1 MSPVPM
7 HNDEVQYYASP
18 ILVKGQQYF
27 ATLTNERL
35 IIEGPASREFKTSTI
50 ISAHPTPLD
59 DREPAVK
66 LTFSTP
72 AGQKEM
78 IWTFPCAPSFRE
90 GERDAWVDNITQI
103 IGENPLAESAGI
115 NAADEPKQEITK
127 DIRIETEEEPEKPSA
142 EITFIETTIAEK
154 PAETL
159 PDLIPGEKITLSTAG
174 VRIKHT
180 FFTIYLT
187 NLRFILQNNLGKIG
201 REFAISDL
209 KDAAEMESDSGEP
222 EIALSVGMQSGL
234 RQMILS
240 FPTKPARDAWMSE
253 LQAKLPAHRPVPKQ
267 EEPAPVERVGT
278 FVPATNEKTLVTTPN
293 VRIKNR
299 LSVIHLTNTRF
310 VVDSPAGLVG
320 EFALNTLNRA
330 VRMASEIGEP
340 GISLKI
346 GSSMG
351 EKEMHIIFSSVND
364 REAWI
369 DALIEV
375 IPDRTITV
383 PETRDYAVTTVT
395 PQKPVHTQQISCPS
409 CRAMN
414 HAADEYCSFC
424 GAELHPAPVEEQPQR
439 TKRAQKTQK
448 AQKCSKPE
456 KVRRERPARQ
466 PKPRAPYN
474 GGIFGFITRPTDAF
488 SYYCRDGI
496 KQALPVFLISGVIW
510 SVITVLFLAFIIP
523 LIMNLDRATFPII
536 TSLAGNPLLLVIVIL
551 MLFALWAVGI
561 LLHAVISGG
570 LAALFEPGVSFSEC
584 MGVVLRSSMTFAIA
598 GWIPIF
604 GMFAASIW
612 AAVCAWKGFAASQD
626 MSTGGAA
633 AASFA
638 GLVIIYAVLVCIG
651 VI

>member
-1 MSPVPM
+1 MIQMSPVSM
-7 HNDEVQYYASP
+7 HDGEVQHYASS

-35 IIEGPASREFKTSTI
+35 IIEGPTSREFKTTSI
-50 ISAHPTPLD
+50 IAAYPIPLQ

-66 LTFSTP
+66 IIFATP

-78 IWTFPCAPSFRE
+78 IWTFPCSEQFRE
-90 GERDAWVDNITQI
+90 GERDAWVDNITNI
-103 IGENPLAESAGI
+103 VGENPLAVPAETT
-115 NAADEPKQEITK
+115 DEQTRTDISK
-127 DIRIETEEEPEKPSA
+127 DIVIETE
-142 EITFIETTIAEK
+142 AEK
-154 PAETL
+154 PKPSEIITIIESKPEEKPAGE
-159 PDLIPGEKITLSTAG
+159 PDLIPGETITISTAG
-174 VRIKHT
+174 VRVKHT

-187 NLRFILQNNLGKIG
+187 NLRLILQNNAGKIG

-209 KDAAEMESDSGEP
+209 KDAAELESESGEP

-253 LQAKLPAHRPVPKQ
+253 LQAKLPAHRPAPKQ
-267 EEPAPVERVGT
+267 EEPAAPERVGT

-310 VVDSPAGLVG
+310 VVDSASGLVG

-340 GISLKI
+340 GIALKI

-364 REAWI
+364 RESWI
-369 DALIEV
+369 DALTEV
-375 IPDRTITV
+375 IPDRAITT
-383 PETRDYAVTTVT
+383 PETREYSVTTVT

-409 CRAMN
+409 CHAMN

-424 GAELHPAPVEEQPQR
+424 GAELHPMPVEERPQR
-439 TKRAQKTQK
+439 QQKRA
-448 AQKCSKPE
+448 KPE
-456 KVRRERPARQ
+456 KVRAERPPRM
-466 PKPRAPYN
+466 PKPKAPYN
-474 GGIFGFITRPTDAF
+474 GSIMGFITRPTDAF
-488 SYYCRDGI
+488 SYYCRDGV
-496 KQALPVFLISGVIW
+496 KQALPFFLISGAVW

-523 LIMNLDRATFPII
+523 LLLKLDKATFPII
-536 TSLAGNPLLLVIVIL
+536 TSLSGNPLLLIILIL
-551 MLFALWAVGI
+551 MLFVLWAVGV

-570 LAALFEPGVSFSEC
+570 LAALIEPGASFSEC
-584 MGVVLRSSMTFAIA
+584 MGVVMRSSMTFAVC
-598 GWIPIF
+598 GWIPIL

-612 AAVCAWKGFAASQD
+612 AAVCAWKGIASSQD
-626 MSTGGAA
+626 MGQGAAA
-633 AASFA
+633 AASFV
-638 GLVIIYAVLVCIG
+638 GLAIVYAVLVCIG

>member
-1 MSPVPM
+1 M
-7 HNDEVQYYASP
+7 HDGEVQHYASS

-35 IIEGPASREFKTSTI
+35 IIEGPTSREFKTTSI
-50 ISAHPTPLD
+50 IAAYPIPLQ

-66 LTFSTP
+66 IIFATP

-78 IWTFPCAPSFRE
+78 IWTFPCSEQFRE
-90 GERDAWVDNITQI
+90 GERDAWVDNITNI
-103 IGENPLAESAGI
+103 VGENPLAVPAETT
-115 NAADEPKQEITK
+115 DEQTRTDISK
-127 DIRIETEEEPEKPSA
+127 DIVIETE
-142 EITFIETTIAEK
+142 AEK
-154 PAETL
+154 PKPSEIITIIESKPEEKPAGE
-159 PDLIPGEKITLSTAG
+159 PDLIPGETITISTAG
-174 VRIKHT
+174 VRVKHT

-187 NLRFILQNNLGKIG
+187 NLRLILQNNSGKIG

-209 KDAAEMESDSGEP
+209 KDAAELESESGEP

-253 LQAKLPAHRPVPKQ
+253 LQAKLPAHRPAPKQ
-267 EEPAPVERVGT
+267 EEPAAPERVGT

-310 VVDSPAGLVG
+310 VVDSASGLVG

-340 GISLKI
+340 GIALKI

-364 REAWI
+364 RESWI
-369 DALIEV
+369 DALTEV
-375 IPDRTITV
+375 IPDRAITT
-383 PETRDYAVTTVT
+383 PETREYSVTTVT

-409 CRAMN
+409 CHAVN

-424 GAELHPAPVEEQPQR
+424 GAELHPMPAEERPQR
-439 TKRAQKTQK
+439 QQKRA
-448 AQKCSKPE
+448 KPE
-456 KVRRERPARQ
+456 KVRAERPPRM
-466 PKPRAPYN
+466 PKPKAPYN
-474 GGIFGFITRPTDAF
+474 GSIVGFITRPTDAF
-488 SYYCRDGI
+488 SYYCRDGV
-496 KQALPVFLISGVIW
+496 KQALPFFLISGAIW

-523 LIMNLDRATFPII
+523 LLLKLDKATFPII
-536 TSLAGNPLLLVIVIL
+536 TSLSGNPLLLIILIL
-551 MLFALWAVGI
+551 MLFILWAVGV

-570 LAALFEPGVSFSEC
+570 LAALIEPGASFSEC
-584 MGVVLRSSMTFAIA
+584 MGVVMRSSMTFAVC
-598 GWIPIF
+598 GWIPIL

-612 AAVCAWKGFAASQD
+612 AAVCAWKGIASSQD
-626 MSTGGAA
+626 MGQGAAA
-633 AASFA
+633 AASFV
-638 GLVIIYAVLVCIG
+638 GLAIVYAVLVCIG

>member
-1 MSPVPM
+1 M
-7 HNDEVQYYASP
+7 HDGEVQHYASS

-35 IIEGPASREFKTSTI
+35 IIEGPTSREFKTTSI
-50 ISAHPTPLD
+50 IAAYPIPLQ

-66 LTFSTP
+66 IIFATP

-78 IWTFPCAPSFRE
+78 IWTFPCSEQFRE
-90 GERDAWVDNITQI
+90 GERDAWVDNITNI
-103 IGENPLAESAGI
+103 VGENPLAVPAETT
-115 NAADEPKQEITK
+115 DEQTRTDISK
-127 DIRIETEEEPEKPSA
+127 DIVIETE
-142 EITFIETTIAEK
+142 AEK
-154 PAETL
+154 PKPSEIITIIESKPEEKPAGE
-159 PDLIPGEKITLSTAG
+159 PDLIPGETITISTAG
-174 VRIKHT
+174 VRVKHT

-187 NLRFILQNNLGKIG
+187 NLRLILQNNAGKIG

-209 KDAAEMESDSGEP
+209 KDAAELESESGEP

-253 LQAKLPAHRPVPKQ
+253 LQAKLPAHRPAPKQ
-267 EEPAPVERVGT
+267 EEPAAPERVGT

-310 VVDSPAGLVG
+310 VVDSASGLVG

-340 GISLKI
+340 GIALKI

-364 REAWI
+364 RESWI
-369 DALIEV
+369 DALTEV
-375 IPDRTITV
+375 IPDRAITT
-383 PETRDYAVTTVT
+383 PETREYSVTTVT

-409 CRAMN
+409 CHAMN

-424 GAELHPAPVEEQPQR
+424 GAELHPMPAEERPQR
-439 TKRAQKTQK
+439 QQKRA
-448 AQKCSKPE
+448 KPE
-456 KVRRERPARQ
+456 KVRAERPPRM
-466 PKPRAPYN
+466 PKPKAPYN
-474 GGIFGFITRPTDAF
+474 GSIMGFITRPTDAF
-488 SYYCRDGI
+488 SYYCRDGV
-496 KQALPVFLISGVIW
+496 KQALPFFLISGAVW

-523 LIMNLDRATFPII
+523 LLLKLDKATFPII
-536 TSLAGNPLLLVIVIL
+536 TSMSSNPLLLIILIL
-551 MLFALWAVGI
+551 MLFVLWAVGV

-570 LAALFEPGVSFSEC
+570 LAALIEPGASFSEC
-584 MGVVLRSSMTFAIA
+584 MGVVMRSSMTFAVC
-598 GWIPIF
+598 GWIPIL

-612 AAVCAWKGFAASQD
+612 AAVCAWKGIASSQD
-626 MSTGGAA
+626 MGQGVAA
-633 AASFA
+633 AASFV
-638 GLVIIYAVLVCIG
+638 GLAIVYAVLVCIG

>member
-1 MSPVPM
+1 M
-7 HNDEVQYYASP
+7 HDGEVQHYASS

-35 IIEGPASREFKTSTI
+35 IIEGPTSREFKTTSI
-50 ISAHPTPLD
+50 IAAYPIPLQ

-66 LTFSTP
+66 IIFATP

-78 IWTFPCAPSFRE
+78 IWTFPCSEQFRE
-90 GERDAWVDNITQI
+90 GERDAWVDNITNI
-103 IGENPLAESAGI
+103 VGENPLAVPAETT
-115 NAADEPKQEITK
+115 DEQTRTDISK
-127 DIRIETEEEPEKPSA
+127 DIVIETE
-142 EITFIETTIAEK
+142 AEK
-154 PAETL
+154 PKPSEIITIIESKPDEKPAGE
-159 PDLIPGEKITLSTAG
+159 PDLIPGETITISTAG
-174 VRIKHT
+174 VRVKHT

-187 NLRFILQNNLGKIG
+187 NLRLILQNNAGKIG

-209 KDAAEMESDSGEP
+209 KDAAELESESGEP

-253 LQAKLPAHRPVPKQ
+253 LQAKLPAHRPAPKQ
-267 EEPAPVERVGT
+267 EEPAAPERVGT

-310 VVDSPAGLVG
+310 VVDSASGLVG

-340 GISLKI
+340 GIALKI

-364 REAWI
+364 RESWI
-369 DALIEV
+369 DALTEV
-375 IPDRTITV
+375 IPDRAITT
-383 PETRDYAVTTVT
+383 PETREYSVTTVT

-409 CRAMN
+409 CHAVN

-424 GAELHPAPVEEQPQR
+424 GAELHPMPAEERPQR
-439 TKRAQKTQK
+439 QQKRA
-448 AQKCSKPE
+448 KPE
-456 KVRRERPARQ
+456 KVRAERPPRM
-466 PKPRAPYN
+466 PKPKAPYN
-474 GGIFGFITRPTDAF
+474 GSIMGFITRPTDAF
-488 SYYCRDGI
+488 SYYCRDGV
-496 KQALPVFLISGVIW
+496 KQALPFFLISGAIW

-523 LIMNLDRATFPII
+523 LLLKLDKATFPII
-536 TSLAGNPLLLVIVIL
+536 TSLSGNPLLLIILIL
-551 MLFALWAVGI
+551 MLFVLWAVGV

-570 LAALFEPGVSFSEC
+570 LAALIEPGASFSEC
-584 MGVVLRSSMTFAIA
+584 MGVVMRSSMTFAVC
-598 GWIPIF
+598 GWIPIL

-612 AAVCAWKGFAASQD
+612 AAVCAWKGIASSQD
-626 MSTGGAA
+626 MGQGAAA
-633 AASFA
+633 AASFV
-638 GLVIIYAVLVCIG
+638 GLAIVYAVLVCIG

>member
-1 MSPVPM
+1 M
-7 HNDEVQYYASP
+7 HDGEVQHYASS

-35 IIEGPASREFKTSTI
+35 IIEGPTSREFKTTSI
-50 ISAHPTPLD
+50 IAAYPIPLQ

-66 LTFSTP
+66 IIFATP

-78 IWTFPCAPSFRE
+78 IWTFPCSEQFRE
-90 GERDAWVDNITQI
+90 GERDAWVDNITNI
-103 IGENPLAESAGI
+103 VGENPLAVPAETT
-115 NAADEPKQEITK
+115 DEQTRTDISK
-127 DIRIETEEEPEKPSA
+127 DIVIETE
-142 EITFIETTIAEK
+142 AEK
-154 PAETL
+154 PKPSEIITIIESKPDEKPAGE
-159 PDLIPGEKITLSTAG
+159 PDLIPGETITISTAG
-174 VRIKHT
+174 VRVKHT

-187 NLRFILQNNLGKIG
+187 NLRLILQNNAGKIG

-209 KDAAEMESDSGEP
+209 KDAAELESESGEP

-253 LQAKLPAHRPVPKQ
+253 LQAKLPAHRPAPKQ
-267 EEPAPVERVGT
+267 EEPAAPERVGT

-310 VVDSPAGLVG
+310 VVDSASGLVG

-340 GISLKI
+340 GIALKI

-364 REAWI
+364 RESWI
-369 DALIEV
+369 DALTEV
-375 IPDRTITV
+375 IPDRAITT
-383 PETRDYAVTTVT
+383 PETREYSVTTVT

-409 CRAMN
+409 CHAVN

-424 GAELHPAPVEEQPQR
+424 GAELHPMPAEERPQR
-439 TKRAQKTQK
+439 QQKRA
-448 AQKCSKPE
+448 KPE
-456 KVRRERPARQ
+456 KVRAERPPRM
-466 PKPRAPYN
+466 PKPKAPYN
-474 GGIFGFITRPTDAF
+474 GSIMGFITRPTDAF
-488 SYYCRDGI
+488 SYYCRDGV
-496 KQALPVFLISGVIW
+496 KQALPFFLISGAVW

-523 LIMNLDRATFPII
+523 LLLKLDKATFPII
-536 TSLAGNPLLLVIVIL
+536 TSLSGNPLLLIILIL
-551 MLFALWAVGI
+551 MLFVLWAVGV

-570 LAALFEPGVSFSEC
+570 LAALIEPGASFSEC
-584 MGVVLRSSMTFAIA
+584 MGVVMRSSMTFAVC
-598 GWIPIF
+598 GWIPIL

-612 AAVCAWKGFAASQD
+612 AAVCAWKGIASSQD
-626 MSTGGAA
+626 MGQGAAA
-633 AASFA
+633 AASFV
-638 GLVIIYAVLVCIG
+638 GLAIVYAVLVCIG

>member
-1 MSPVPM
+1 M
-7 HNDEVQYYASP
+7 HDGEVQHYASS

-35 IIEGPASREFKTSTI
+35 IIEGPTSREFKTTSI
-50 ISAHPTPLD
+50 IAAYPIPLQ

-66 LTFSTP
+66 IIFATP

-78 IWTFPCAPSFRE
+78 IWTFPCSEQFRE
-90 GERDAWVDNITQI
+90 GERDAWVDNITNI
-103 IGENPLAESAGI
+103 VGENPLAVPAETT
-115 NAADEPKQEITK
+115 DEQTRTDISK
-127 DIRIETEEEPEKPSA
+127 DIVIETE
-142 EITFIETTIAEK
+142 AEK
-154 PAETL
+154 PKPSEIITIIESKPEEKPAGE
-159 PDLIPGEKITLSTAG
+159 PDLIPGETITISTAG
-174 VRIKHT
+174 VRVKHT

-187 NLRFILQNNLGKIG
+187 NLRLILQNNAGKIG

-209 KDAAEMESDSGEP
+209 KDAAELESESGEP

-253 LQAKLPAHRPVPKQ
+253 LQAKLPAHRPAPKQ
-267 EEPAPVERVGT
+267 EEPAAPERVGT

-310 VVDSPAGLVG
+310 VVDSASGLVG

-340 GISLKI
+340 GIALKI

-364 REAWI
+364 RESWI
-369 DALIEV
+369 DALTEV
-375 IPDRTITV
+375 IPDRAITT
-383 PETRDYAVTTVT
+383 PETREYSVTTVT

-409 CRAMN
+409 CHAMN

-424 GAELHPAPVEEQPQR
+424 GAELHPMPAEERPQR
-439 TKRAQKTQK
+439 TQK
-448 AQKCSKPE
+448 AQKRAKPE
-456 KVRRERPARQ
+456 KVRAERPPRM
-466 PKPRAPYN
+466 PKPKAPYN
-474 GGIFGFITRPTDAF
+474 GSIMGFITRPTDAF
-488 SYYCRDGI
+488 SYYCRDGV
-496 KQALPVFLISGVIW
+496 KQALPFFLISGAIW

-523 LIMNLDRATFPII
+523 LLLKLDKATFPII
-536 TSLAGNPLLLVIVIL
+536 TSLSGNPLLLIILIL
-551 MLFALWAVGI
+551 MLFVLWAVGV

-570 LAALFEPGVSFSEC
+570 LAALIEPGASFSEC
-584 MGVVLRSSMTFAIA
+584 MGVVMRSSMTFAVC
-598 GWIPIF
+598 GWIPIL

-612 AAVCAWKGFAASQD
+612 AAVCAWKGIASSQD
-626 MSTGGAA
+626 MGQGAAA
-633 AASFA
+633 AASFV
-638 GLVIIYAVLVCIG
+638 GLAIVYAVLVCIG

>member
-1 MSPVPM
+1 M
-7 HNDEVQYYASP
+7 HDGEVQHYASS

-35 IIEGPASREFKTSTI
+35 IIDGPTSREFKTTSI
-50 ISAHPTPLD
+50 IAAYPIPLQ

-66 LTFSTP
+66 IVFQTP

-78 IWTFPCAPSFRE
+78 IWTFPCSEQFRE
-90 GERDAWVDNITQI
+90 GERDAWVDNITNI
-103 IGENPLAESAGI
+103 VGENPLAVPAENEQTRTDI
-115 NAADEPKQEITK
+115 NK
-127 DIRIETEEEPEKPSA
+127 DIVIETE
-142 EITFIETTIAEK
+142 AEK
-154 PAETL
+154 PKPSETITIIESKPEEKPAGE
-159 PDLIPGEKITLSTAG
+159 PDLIPGETITISTAG
-174 VRIKHT
+174 VRVKHT

-187 NLRFILQNNLGKIG
+187 NLRLILQNNAGKIG

-209 KDAAEMESDSGEP
+209 KDAAELESDAGEP

-253 LQAKLPAHRPVPKQ
+253 LQAKLPAHRPEPKH
-267 EEPAPVERVGT
+267 EEPAAPERVGT

-310 VVDSPAGLVG
+310 VVDSPSGLVG

-340 GISLKI
+340 GIALKI

-369 DALIEV
+369 DALTEV
-375 IPDRTITV
+375 IPDRAITT
-383 PETRDYAVTTVT
+383 PETRDYTVTTVT

-409 CRAMN
+409 CHAMN

-424 GAELHPAPVEEQPQR
+424 GAELHPATVEERPQR
-439 TKRAQKTQK
+439 SQKTQK
-448 AQKCSKPE
+448 RAKPE
-456 KVRRERPARQ
+456 KVRAERPPRM
-466 PKPRAPYN
+466 PKPKAPYN
-474 GGIFGFITRPTDAF
+474 GSIMGFITRPTDAF
-488 SYYCRDGI
+488 SYYCRDGV
-496 KQALPVFLISGVIW
+496 KQALPLFLLSGAIW

-523 LIMNLDRATFPII
+523 LILKLDKATFPIF
-536 TSLAGNPLLLVIVIL
+536 TSLSSNPLLIVIMIL
-551 MLFALWAVGI
+551 MLFVLWAVAV

-570 LAALFEPGVSFSEC
+570 LAALIEPGASFSEC
-584 MGVVLRSSMTFAIA
+584 MGVVMRSSMTFAVC

-612 AAVCAWKGFAASQD
+612 ASICAWKGIASSQD
-626 MSTGGAA
+626 MGQGVAA
-633 AASFA
+633 TASFV

>member
-1 MSPVPM
+1 M
-7 HNDEVQYYASP
+7 HDGEVQHYASS

-35 IIEGPASREFKTSTI
+35 IIEGPTSREFKTTSI
-50 ISAHPTPLD
+50 IAAYPIPLQ

-66 LTFSTP
+66 IIFATP

-78 IWTFPCAPSFRE
+78 IWTFPCSEQFRE
-90 GERDAWVDNITQI
+90 GERDAWVDNITNI
-103 IGENPLAESAGI
+103 VGENPLAVPAETT
-115 NAADEPKQEITK
+115 DEQTRTDISK
-127 DIRIETEEEPEKPSA
+127 DIVIETE
-142 EITFIETTIAEK
+142 AEK
-154 PAETL
+154 PKPSEIITIIESKPEEKPAGE
-159 PDLIPGEKITLSTAG
+159 PDLIPGETITISTAG
-174 VRIKHT
+174 VRVKHT

-187 NLRFILQNNLGKIG
+187 NLRLILQNNAGKIG

-209 KDAAEMESDSGEP
+209 KDAAELESESGEP

-253 LQAKLPAHRPVPKQ
+253 LQAKLPAHRPEPKH
-267 EEPAPVERVGT
+267 EEPAAPERVGT

-310 VVDSPAGLVG
+310 VVDSPSGLVG

-340 GISLKI
+340 GIALKI

-369 DALIEV
+369 DALTEV
-375 IPDRTITV
+375 IPDRAITT
-383 PETRDYAVTTVT
+383 PETRDYTVTTVT
-395 PQKPVHTQQISCPS
+395 PQKPVHTQQIPCPS
-409 CRAMN
+409 CHAMN

-424 GAELHPAPVEEQPQR
+424 GAELHPATIEERPQR
-439 TKRAQKTQK
+439 VQKTQK
-448 AQKCSKPE
+448 RAKPE
-456 KVRRERPARQ
+456 TVRAERPPRM
-466 PKPRAPYN
+466 PKPKAPYN
-474 GGIFGFITRPTDAF
+474 GSIMGFITRPTDAF
-488 SYYCRDGI
+488 SYYCRDGV
-496 KQALPVFLISGVIW
+496 KQALPFFLVSGVIW

-523 LIMNLDRATFPII
+523 LILKLDKATFPII
-536 TSLAGNPLLLVIVIL
+536 TSLQSIPLLLVIL
-551 MLFALWAVGI
+551 MLILFVMWAVCV
-561 LLHAVISGG
+561 LLHGVISGG
-570 LAALFEPGVSFSEC
+570 LSALLEPGASFGEC
-584 MGVVLRSSMTFAIA
+584 MGVVMRSSMTYAVC
-598 GWIPIF
+598 GWIPIL

-612 AAVCAWKGFAASQD
+612 AAVCAWKGLAASQD
-626 MSTGGAA
+626 MGQGAAA
-633 AASFA
+633 AASFV
-638 GLVIIYAVLVCIG
+638 GLIVVYAVLVCIG

>member
-1 MSPVPM
+1 M
-7 HNDEVQYYASP
+7 HDGEVQHYASS

-35 IIEGPASREFKTSTI
+35 IIEGPTSREFKTTSI
-50 ISAHPTPLD
+50 IAAYPIPLQ

-66 LTFSTP
+66 IIFATP

-78 IWTFPCAPSFRE
+78 IWTFPCSEQFRE
-90 GERDAWVDNITQI
+90 GERDAWVDNITNI
-103 IGENPLAESAGI
+103 VGENPLAVPAETT
-115 NAADEPKQEITK
+115 DEQTRTDISK
-127 DIRIETEEEPEKPSA
+127 DIVIETE
-142 EITFIETTIAEK
+142 AEK
-154 PAETL
+154 PKPSEIITIIESKPEEKPAGE
-159 PDLIPGEKITLSTAG
+159 PDLIPGETITISTAG
-174 VRIKHT
+174 VRVKHT

-187 NLRFILQNNLGKIG
+187 NLRLILQNNAGKIG

-209 KDAAEMESDSGEP
+209 KDAAELESESGEP

-253 LQAKLPAHRPVPKQ
+253 LQAKLPAHRPEPKH
-267 EEPAPVERVGT
+267 EEPAAPERVGT

-310 VVDSPAGLVG
+310 VVDSASGLVG

-340 GISLKI
+340 GIALKI

-364 REAWI
+364 RESWI
-369 DALIEV
+369 DALTEV
-375 IPDRTITV
+375 IPDRAITT
-383 PETRDYAVTTVT
+383 PETREYSVTTVT

-409 CRAMN
+409 CHAMN

-424 GAELHPAPVEEQPQR
+424 GAELHPMPAEERPQR
-439 TKRAQKTQK
+439 QQKRA
-448 AQKCSKPE
+448 KPE
-456 KVRRERPARQ
+456 KVRAERPPRM
-466 PKPRAPYN
+466 PKPKAPYN
-474 GGIFGFITRPTDAF
+474 GSIMGFITRPTDAF
-488 SYYCRDGI
+488 SYYCRDGV
-496 KQALPVFLISGVIW
+496 KQALPFFLISGAIW

-523 LIMNLDRATFPII
+523 LLLKLDKATFPII
-536 TSLAGNPLLLVIVIL
+536 TSLSGNPLLLIILIL
-551 MLFALWAVGI
+551 MLFVLWAVGV

-570 LAALFEPGVSFSEC
+570 LAALIEPGASFSEC
-584 MGVVLRSSMTFAIA
+584 MGVVMRSSMTFAVC
-598 GWIPIF
+598 GWIPIL

-612 AAVCAWKGFAASQD
+612 AAVCAWKGIASSQD
-626 MSTGGAA
+626 MGQGAAA
-633 AASFA
+633 AASFV
-638 GLVIIYAVLVCIG
+638 GLAIVYAVLVCIG

>member
-1 MSPVPM
+1 M
-7 HNDEVQYYASP
+7 HDGEVQHYASS

-35 IIEGPASREFKTSTI
+35 IIEGPTSREFKTTSI
-50 ISAHPTPLD
+50 IAAYPIPLQ

-66 LTFSTP
+66 IIFATP

-78 IWTFPCAPSFRE
+78 IWTFPCSEQFRE
-90 GERDAWVDNITQI
+90 GERDAWVDNITNI
-103 IGENPLAESAGI
+103 VGENPLAVPAETT
-115 NAADEPKQEITK
+115 DEQTRTDISK
-127 DIRIETEEEPEKPSA
+127 DIVIETE
-142 EITFIETTIAEK
+142 AEK
-154 PAETL
+154 PKPSEIITIIESKPEEKPAGE
-159 PDLIPGEKITLSTAG
+159 PDLIPGETITISTAG
-174 VRIKHT
+174 VRVKHT

-187 NLRFILQNNLGKIG
+187 NLRLILQNHAGKIG

-209 KDAAEMESDSGEP
+209 KDAAELESESGEP

-253 LQAKLPAHRPVPKQ
+253 LQAKLPAHRPAPKQ
-267 EEPAPVERVGT
+267 EEPAAPERVGT

-310 VVDSPAGLVG
+310 VVDSASGLVG

-340 GISLKI
+340 GIALKI

-364 REAWI
+364 RESWI
-369 DALIEV
+369 DALTEV
-375 IPDRTITV
+375 IPDRAITT
-383 PETRDYAVTTVT
+383 PETREYSVTTVT

-409 CRAMN
+409 CHAVN

-424 GAELHPAPVEEQPQR
+424 GAELHPMPAEERPQR
-439 TKRAQKTQK
+439 QQKRA
-448 AQKCSKPE
+448 KPE
-456 KVRRERPARQ
+456 KVRAERPPRM
-466 PKPRAPYN
+466 PKPKAPYN
-474 GGIFGFITRPTDAF
+474 GSIMGFITRPTDAF
-488 SYYCRDGI
+488 SYYCRDGV
-496 KQALPVFLISGVIW
+496 KQALPFFLISGAVW

-523 LIMNLDRATFPII
+523 LLLKLDKATFPII
-536 TSLAGNPLLLVIVIL
+536 TSLSGNPLLLIILIL
-551 MLFALWAVGI
+551 MLFVLWAVGV

-570 LAALFEPGVSFSEC
+570 LAALIEPGASFSEC
-584 MGVVLRSSMTFAIA
+584 MGVVMRSSMTFAVC
-598 GWIPIF
+598 GWIPIL

-612 AAVCAWKGFAASQD
+612 AAVCAWKGIASSQD
-626 MSTGGAA
+626 MGQGAAA
-633 AASFA
+633 AASFV
-638 GLVIIYAVLVCIG
+638 GLAIVYAVLVCIG

>member
-1 MSPVPM
+1 M
-7 HNDEVQYYASP
+7 HDDEVQHYASS

-35 IIEGPASREFKTSTI
+35 VIDGPTSREFKTTAI
-50 ISAHPTPLD
+50 LAAYPIPLQE
-59 DREPAVK
+59 REPAVK
-66 LTFSTP
+66 IVFATP

-78 IWTFPCAPSFRE
+78 IWTFPCSEQFRE
-90 GERDAWVDNITQI
+90 GERDAWVDSITNI
-103 IGENPLAESAGI
+103 IGENPLAVPAESANELTRTDI
-115 NAADEPKQEITK
+115 SK
-127 DIRIETEEEPEKPSA
+127 DIVIETE
-142 EITFIETTIAEK
+142 AEK
-154 PAETL
+154 PKPSETITIIENKPEEKPAGE
-159 PDLIPGEKITLSTAG
+159 PDLIPGETITISTAG
-174 VRIKHT
+174 VRVKHT

-187 NLRFILQNNLGKIG
+187 NLRLILQNNAGKIG

-209 KDAAEMESDSGEP
+209 KDAAELESDAGEP

-253 LQAKLPAHRPVPKQ
+253 LQAKLPAHRPAPKQ
-267 EEPAPVERVGT
+267 EVPAAPERVGT
-278 FVPATNEKTLVTTPN
+278 FVPATNEKTLITTPD

-310 VVDSPAGLVG
+310 VVDSPSGLVG

-369 DALIEV
+369 DALTEV
-375 IPDRTITV
+375 IPDRAITA
-383 PETRDYAVTTVT
+383 PETRDYTVTTVT

-409 CRAMN
+409 CYAMN

-424 GAELHPAPVEEQPQR
+424 GAELHPAPAEERQQR
-439 TKRAQKTQK
+439 QQKRA
-448 AQKCSKPE
+448 KPE
-456 KVRRERPARQ
+456 KVRAERPPRM
-466 PKPRAPYN
+466 PKPKAPYN
-474 GGIFGFITRPTDAF
+474 GSIMGFITRPTDAF
-488 SYYCRDGI
+488 SYYCRDGV
-496 KQALPVFLISGVIW
+496 KQALPFFLVSGVIW

-523 LIMNLDRATFPII
+523 LILKLDKATFPII
-536 TSLAGNPLLLVIVIL
+536 TSLQSIPLLLVIL
-551 MLFALWAVGI
+551 MLILFVMWAVCV
-561 LLHAVISGG
+561 LLHGVISGG
-570 LAALFEPGVSFSEC
+570 LSALLEPGASFGEC
-584 MGVVLRSSMTFAIA
+584 MGVVMRSSMTYAVC
-598 GWIPIF
+598 GWIPIL

-612 AAVCAWKGFAASQD
+612 AAVCAWKGLAASQD
-626 MSTGGAA
+626 MGQGAAA
-633 AASFA
+633 AASFV
-638 GLVIIYAVLVCIG
+638 GLIVVYAVLVCIG

>member
-1 MSPVPM
+1 M
-7 HNDEVQYYASP
+7 HDGEVQHYASS

-35 IIEGPASREFKTSTI
+35 IIEGPTSREFKTTSI
-50 ISAHPTPLD
+50 IAAYPIPLQ

-66 LTFSTP
+66 IIFATP

-78 IWTFPCAPSFRE
+78 IWTFPCSEQFRE
-90 GERDAWVDNITQI
+90 GERDAWVDNITNI
-103 IGENPLAESAGI
+103 VGENPLAVPAETT
-115 NAADEPKQEITK
+115 DEQTRTDISK
-127 DIRIETEEEPEKPSA
+127 DIVIETE
-142 EITFIETTIAEK
+142 AEK
-154 PAETL
+154 PKPSEIITIIESKPEEKPAGE
-159 PDLIPGEKITLSTAG
+159 PDLIPGETITISTAG
-174 VRIKHT
+174 VRVKHT

-187 NLRFILQNNLGKIG
+187 NLRLILQNNAGKIG

-209 KDAAEMESDSGEP
+209 KDAAELESESGEP

-253 LQAKLPAHRPVPKQ
+253 LQAKLPAHRPAPKQ
-267 EEPAPVERVGT
+267 EEPAAPERVGT

-310 VVDSPAGLVG
+310 VVDSASGLVG

-340 GISLKI
+340 GIALKI

-364 REAWI
+364 RESWI
-369 DALIEV
+369 DALTEV
-375 IPDRTITV
+375 IPDRAITT
-383 PETRDYAVTTVT
+383 PETREYSVTTVT

-409 CRAMN
+409 CHAMN

-424 GAELHPAPVEEQPQR
+424 GAELHPAPAEERPQR
-439 TKRAQKTQK
+439 QQKRA
-448 AQKCSKPE
+448 KPE
-456 KVRRERPARQ
+456 KVRAERPPRM
-466 PKPRAPYN
+466 PKPKAPYN
-474 GGIFGFITRPTDAF
+474 GSIMGFITRPTDAF
-488 SYYCRDGI
+488 SYYCRDGV
-496 KQALPVFLISGVIW
+496 KQALPFFLISGAVW

-523 LIMNLDRATFPII
+523 LLLKLDKATFPII
-536 TSLAGNPLLLVIVIL
+536 TSLSGNPLLLIILIL
-551 MLFALWAVGI
+551 MLFVLWAVGV

-570 LAALFEPGVSFSEC
+570 LAALIEPGASFSEC
-584 MGVVLRSSMTFAIA
+584 MGVVMRSSMTFAVC
-598 GWIPIF
+598 GWIPIL

-612 AAVCAWKGFAASQD
+612 AAVCAWKGIASSQD
-626 MSTGGAA
+626 MGQGAAA
-633 AASFA
+633 AASFV
-638 GLVIIYAVLVCIG
+638 GLAIVYAVLVCIG

>member
-1 MSPVPM
+1 M
-7 HNDEVQYYASP
+7 HDGEVQHYASS

-35 IIEGPASREFKTSTI
+35 IIEGPTSREFKTTSI
-50 ISAHPTPLD
+50 IAAYPILLQ

-66 LTFSTP
+66 IIFATP

-78 IWTFPCAPSFRE
+78 IWTFPCSEQFRE
-90 GERDAWVDNITQI
+90 GERDAWVDNITNI
-103 IGENPLAESAGI
+103 VGENPLAVPAETT
-115 NAADEPKQEITK
+115 DEQTRTDISK
-127 DIRIETEEEPEKPSA
+127 DIVIETE
-142 EITFIETTIAEK
+142 AEK
-154 PAETL
+154 PKPSEIITIIDSKPEEKPAGE
-159 PDLIPGEKITLSTAG
+159 PDLIPGETITISTAG
-174 VRIKHT
+174 VRVKHT

-187 NLRFILQNNLGKIG
+187 NLRLILQNNAGKIG

-209 KDAAEMESDSGEP
+209 KDAAELESESGEP

-253 LQAKLPAHRPVPKQ
+253 LQAKLPAHRPAPKQ
-267 EEPAPVERVGT
+267 EEPAAPERVGT

-310 VVDSPAGLVG
+310 VVDSASGLVG

-340 GISLKI
+340 GIALKI

-364 REAWI
+364 RESWI
-369 DALIEV
+369 DALTEV
-375 IPDRTITV
+375 IPDRAITT
-383 PETRDYAVTTVT
+383 PETREYSVTTVT

-409 CRAMN
+409 CHAVN

-424 GAELHPAPVEEQPQR
+424 GAELHPMPAEERPQR
-439 TKRAQKTQK
+439 QQKRA
-448 AQKCSKPE
+448 KPE
-456 KVRRERPARQ
+456 KVRAERPPRM
-466 PKPRAPYN
+466 PKPKAPYN
-474 GGIFGFITRPTDAF
+474 GSIMGFITRPTDAF
-488 SYYCRDGI
+488 SYYCRDGV
-496 KQALPVFLISGVIW
+496 KQALPFFLISGAVW

-523 LIMNLDRATFPII
+523 LLLKLDKATFPII
-536 TSLAGNPLLLVIVIL
+536 TSLSGNPLLLIILIL
-551 MLFALWAVGI
+551 MLFVLWAVGV

-570 LAALFEPGVSFSEC
+570 LAALIEPGASFSEC
-584 MGVVLRSSMTFAIA
+584 MGVVMRSSMTFAVC
-598 GWIPIF
+598 GWIPIL

-612 AAVCAWKGFAASQD
+612 AAVCAWKGIASSQD
-626 MSTGGAA
+626 MGQGAAA
-633 AASFA
+633 AASFV
-638 GLVIIYAVLVCIG
+638 GLAIVYAVLVCIG

>member
-1 MSPVPM
+1 M
-7 HNDEVQYYASP
+7 HDGEVQHYASS

-35 IIEGPASREFKTSTI
+35 IIEGPTSREFKTTSI
-50 ISAHPTPLD
+50 IAAYPIPLQ

-66 LTFSTP
+66 IIFATP

-78 IWTFPCAPSFRE
+78 IWTFPCSEQFRE
-90 GERDAWVDNITQI
+90 GERDAWVDNITNI
-103 IGENPLAESAGI
+103 VGENPLAVPAETT
-115 NAADEPKQEITK
+115 DEQTRTDISK
-127 DIRIETEEEPEKPSA
+127 DIVIETE
-142 EITFIETTIAEK
+142 AEK
-154 PAETL
+154 PKPSEIITIIESKPEEKPAGE
-159 PDLIPGEKITLSTAG
+159 PDLIPGETITISTAG
-174 VRIKHT
+174 VRVKHT

-187 NLRFILQNNLGKIG
+187 NLRLILQNNAGKIG

-209 KDAAEMESDSGEP
+209 KDAAELESESGEP

-253 LQAKLPAHRPVPKQ
+253 LQAKLPAHRPAPKQ
-267 EEPAPVERVGT
+267 EEPAVPERVGT

-310 VVDSPAGLVG
+310 VVDSASGLVG

-340 GISLKI
+340 GIALKI

-364 REAWI
+364 RESWI
-369 DALIEV
+369 DALTEV
-375 IPDRTITV
+375 IPDRAITT
-383 PETRDYAVTTVT
+383 PETREYSVTTVT

-409 CRAMN
+409 CHAMN

-424 GAELHPAPVEEQPQR
+424 GAELHPMPAEERPQR
-439 TKRAQKTQK
+439 QQKRA
-448 AQKCSKPE
+448 KPE
-456 KVRRERPARQ
+456 KVRAERPPRM
-466 PKPRAPYN
+466 PKPKAPYN
-474 GGIFGFITRPTDAF
+474 GSIMGFITRPTDAF
-488 SYYCRDGI
+488 SYYCRDGV
-496 KQALPVFLISGVIW
+496 KQALPFFLISGAVW

-523 LIMNLDRATFPII
+523 LLLKLDKATFPII
-536 TSLAGNPLLLVIVIL
+536 TSLSGNPLLLIILIL
-551 MLFALWAVGI
+551 MLFVLWAVGV

-570 LAALFEPGVSFSEC
+570 LAALIEPGASFSEC
-584 MGVVLRSSMTFAIA
+584 MGVVMRSSMTFAVC
-598 GWIPIF
+598 GWIPIL

-612 AAVCAWKGFAASQD
+612 AAVCAWKGIASSQD
-626 MSTGGAA
+626 MGQGAAA
-633 AASFA
+633 AASFV
-638 GLVIIYAVLVCIG
+638 GLAIVYAVLVCIG

>member
-1 MSPVPM
+1 MIQMSPVSM
-7 HNDEVQYYASP
+7 HDGEVQHYASS

-35 IIEGPASREFKTSTI
+35 IIEGPTSREFKTTSI
-50 ISAHPTPLD
+50 IAAYPIPLQ

-66 LTFSTP
+66 IIFATP

-78 IWTFPCAPSFRE
+78 IWTFPCSEQFRE
-90 GERDAWVDNITQI
+90 GERDAWVDNITNI
-103 IGENPLAESAGI
+103 VGENPLAVPAETT
-115 NAADEPKQEITK
+115 DEQTRTDISK
-127 DIRIETEEEPEKPSA
+127 DIVIETE
-142 EITFIETTIAEK
+142 AEK
-154 PAETL
+154 PKPSEIITIIESKPEEKPAGE
-159 PDLIPGEKITLSTAG
+159 PDLIPGETITISTAG
-174 VRIKHT
+174 VRVKHT

-187 NLRFILQNNLGKIG
+187 NLRLILQNNAGKIG

-209 KDAAEMESDSGEP
+209 KDAAELESESGEP

-253 LQAKLPAHRPVPKQ
+253 LQAKLPAHRPAPKQ
-267 EEPAPVERVGT
+267 EEPAAPERVGT

-310 VVDSPAGLVG
+310 VVDSASGLVG

-340 GISLKI
+340 GIALKI

-364 REAWI
+364 RESWI
-369 DALIEV
+369 DALTEV
-375 IPDRTITV
+375 IPDRAITT
-383 PETRDYAVTTVT
+383 PETREYSVTTVT

-409 CRAMN
+409 CHAMN

-424 GAELHPAPVEEQPQR
+424 GAELHPAPAEERPQR
-439 TKRAQKTQK
+439 QQKRA
-448 AQKCSKPE
+448 KPE
-456 KVRRERPARQ
+456 KVRAERPPRM
-466 PKPRAPYN
+466 PKPKAPYN
-474 GGIFGFITRPTDAF
+474 GSIMGFITRPTDAF
-488 SYYCRDGI
+488 SYYCRDGV
-496 KQALPVFLISGVIW
+496 KQALPFFLISGAIW

-523 LIMNLDRATFPII
+523 LLLKLNKATFPII
-536 TSLAGNPLLLVIVIL
+536 TSLSGNPLLLIILIL
-551 MLFALWAVGI
+551 MLFVLWAVGV

-570 LAALFEPGVSFSEC
+570 LAALIEPGASFSEC
-584 MGVVLRSSMTFAIA
+584 MGVVMRSSMTFAVC
-598 GWIPIF
+598 GWIPIL

-612 AAVCAWKGFAASQD
+612 AAVCAWKGIASSQD
-626 MSTGGAA
+626 MGQGAAA
-633 AASFA
+633 AASFV
-638 GLVIIYAVLVCIG
+638 GLAIVYAVLVCIG

>member
-1 MSPVPM
+1 M
-7 HNDEVQYYASP
+7 HDGEVQHYASS

-35 IIEGPASREFKTSTI
+35 IIEGPTSREFKTTSI
-50 ISAHPTPLD
+50 IAAYPIPLQ

-66 LTFSTP
+66 IIFATP

-78 IWTFPCAPSFRE
+78 IWTFPCSEQFRE
-90 GERDAWVDNITQI
+90 GERDAWVDNITNI
-103 IGENPLAESAGI
+103 VGENPLAVPAETT
-115 NAADEPKQEITK
+115 DEQTRTDISK
-127 DIRIETEEEPEKPSA
+127 DIVIETE
-142 EITFIETTIAEK
+142 AEK
-154 PAETL
+154 PKPSEIITIIESKPEEKPAGE
-159 PDLIPGEKITLSTAG
+159 PDLIPGETITISTAG
-174 VRIKHT
+174 VRVKHT

-187 NLRFILQNNLGKIG
+187 NLRLILQNNAGKIG

-209 KDAAEMESDSGEP
+209 KDAAELESESGEP

-253 LQAKLPAHRPVPKQ
+253 LQAKLPAHRPAPKQ
-267 EEPAPVERVGT
+267 EEPAAPERVGT

-310 VVDSPAGLVG
+310 VVDSASGLVG

-340 GISLKI
+340 GIALKI

-364 REAWI
+364 RESWI
-369 DALIEV
+369 DALTEV
-375 IPDRTITV
+375 IPDRAITT
-383 PETRDYAVTTVT
+383 PETREYSVTTVT

-409 CRAMN
+409 CHAVN

-424 GAELHPAPVEEQPQR
+424 GAELHPMPAEERPQR
-439 TKRAQKTQK
+439 QQKRA
-448 AQKCSKPE
+448 KPE
-456 KVRRERPARQ
+456 KVRAERPPRM
-466 PKPRAPYN
+466 PKPKAPYN
-474 GGIFGFITRPTDAF
+474 GSIMGFITRPTDAF
-488 SYYCRDGI
+488 SYYCRDGV
-496 KQALPVFLISGVIW
+496 KQALPFFLISGAVW

-523 LIMNLDRATFPII
+523 LLLKLDKATFPII
-536 TSLAGNPLLLVIVIL
+536 TSLSGNPLLLIILIL
-551 MLFALWAVGI
+551 MLFVLWAVGV

-570 LAALFEPGVSFSEC
+570 LAALIEPGASFSEC
-584 MGVVLRSSMTFAIA
+584 MGVVMRSSMTFAVC
-598 GWIPIF
+598 GWIPIL

-612 AAVCAWKGFAASQD
+612 AAVCAWKGIASSQD
-626 MSTGGAA
+626 MGQGAAA
-633 AASFA
+633 AASFV
-638 GLVIIYAVLVCIG
+638 GLAIVYAVLVCIG

>member
-1 MSPVPM
+1 M
-7 HNDEVQYYASP
+7 HDGEVQHYASS

-35 IIEGPASREFKTSTI
+35 IIEGPTSREFKTTSI
-50 ISAHPTPLD
+50 IAAYPIPLQ

-66 LTFSTP
+66 IIFATP

-78 IWTFPCAPSFRE
+78 IWTFPCSEQFRE
-90 GERDAWVDNITQI
+90 GERDAWVDNITNI
-103 IGENPLAESAGI
+103 VGENPLAVPAETT
-115 NAADEPKQEITK
+115 DEQTRTDISK
-127 DIRIETEEEPEKPSA
+127 DIVIETE
-142 EITFIETTIAEK
+142 AEK
-154 PAETL
+154 PKPSEIITIIESKPEEKPAGE
-159 PDLIPGEKITLSTAG
+159 PDLIPGETITISTAG
-174 VRIKHT
+174 VRVKHT

-187 NLRFILQNNLGKIG
+187 NLRLILQNNAGKIG

-209 KDAAEMESDSGEP
+209 KDAAELESESGEP

-253 LQAKLPAHRPVPKQ
+253 LQAKLPAHRPAPKQ
-267 EEPAPVERVGT
+267 EEPAAPERVGT

-310 VVDSPAGLVG
+310 VVDSASGLVG

-340 GISLKI
+340 GIALKI

-364 REAWI
+364 RESWI
-369 DALIEV
+369 DALTEV
-375 IPDRTITV
+375 IPDRAITT
-383 PETRDYAVTTVT
+383 PETREYSVTTVT

-409 CRAMN
+409 CHAMN

-424 GAELHPAPVEEQPQR
+424 GAELHPMPAEERPQR
-439 TKRAQKTQK
+439 QQKRA
-448 AQKCSKPE
+448 KPE
-456 KVRRERPARQ
+456 IVRAERPPRM
-466 PKPRAPYN
+466 PKPKAPYN
-474 GGIFGFITRPTDAF
+474 GSIMGFITRPTDAF
-488 SYYCRDGI
+488 SYYCRDGV
-496 KQALPVFLISGVIW
+496 KQALPFFLISGAIW

-523 LIMNLDRATFPII
+523 LLLKLDKATFPII
-536 TSLAGNPLLLVIVIL
+536 TSLSGNPLLLIILIL
-551 MLFALWAVGI
+551 MLFVLWAVGV

-570 LAALFEPGVSFSEC
+570 LAALIEPGASFSEC
-584 MGVVLRSSMTFAIA
+584 MGVVMRSSMTFAVC
-598 GWIPIF
+598 GWIPIL

-612 AAVCAWKGFAASQD
+612 AAVCAWKGIASSQD
-626 MSTGGAA
+626 MGQGAAA
-633 AASFA
+633 AASFV
-638 GLVIIYAVLVCIG
+638 GLAIVYAVLVCIG

>member
-1 MSPVPM
+1 M
-7 HNDEVQYYASP
+7 HDGEVQHYASS

-35 IIEGPASREFKTSTI
+35 IIEGPTSREFKTTSI
-50 ISAHPTPLD
+50 IAAYPIPLQ
-59 DREPAVK
+59 DREPTVK
-66 LTFSTP
+66 IIFATP

-78 IWTFPCAPSFRE
+78 IWTFPCSEQFRE
-90 GERDAWVDNITQI
+90 GERDAWVDNITNI
-103 IGENPLAESAGI
+103 VGENPLAVPAETT
-115 NAADEPKQEITK
+115 DEQTRTDISK
-127 DIRIETEEEPEKPSA
+127 DIVIETE
-142 EITFIETTIAEK
+142 AEK
-154 PAETL
+154 PKPSEIITIIESKPEEKPAGE
-159 PDLIPGEKITLSTAG
+159 PDLIPGETITISTAG
-174 VRIKHT
+174 VRVKHT

-187 NLRFILQNNLGKIG
+187 NLRLILQNNAGKIG

-209 KDAAEMESDSGEP
+209 KDAAELESESGEP

-253 LQAKLPAHRPVPKQ
+253 LQAKLPAHRPAPKQ
-267 EEPAPVERVGT
+267 EEPAAPERVGT

-310 VVDSPAGLVG
+310 VVDSASGLVG

-340 GISLKI
+340 GIALKI

-364 REAWI
+364 RESWI
-369 DALIEV
+369 DALTEV
-375 IPDRTITV
+375 IPDRAITT
-383 PETRDYAVTTVT
+383 PETREYSVTTVT

-409 CRAMN
+409 CHAMN

-424 GAELHPAPVEEQPQR
+424 GAELHPMPAEERPQR
-439 TKRAQKTQK
+439 QQKRA
-448 AQKCSKPE
+448 KPE
-456 KVRRERPARQ
+456 KVRAERPPRM
-466 PKPRAPYN
+466 PKPKAPYN
-474 GGIFGFITRPTDAF
+474 GSIMGFITRPTDAF
-488 SYYCRDGI
+488 SYYCRDGV
-496 KQALPVFLISGVIW
+496 KQALPFFLISGAIW

-523 LIMNLDRATFPII
+523 LLLKLDKATFPII
-536 TSLAGNPLLLVIVIL
+536 TSLSGNPLLLIILIL
-551 MLFALWAVGI
+551 MLFVLWAVGV

-570 LAALFEPGVSFSEC
+570 LAALIEPGASFSEC
-584 MGVVLRSSMTFAIA
+584 MGVVMRSSMTFAVC
-598 GWIPIF
+598 GWIPIL

-612 AAVCAWKGFAASQD
+612 AAVCAWKGIASSQD
-626 MSTGGAA
+626 MGQGAAA
-633 AASFA
+633 AASFV
-638 GLVIIYAVLVCIG
+638 GLAIVYAVLVCIG

>member
-1 MSPVPM
+1 M
-7 HNDEVQYYASP
+7 HDGEVQHYASS

-35 IIEGPASREFKTSTI
+35 IIEGPTSREFKTTSI
-50 ISAHPTPLD
+50 IAAYPIPLQ

-66 LTFSTP
+66 IIFATP

-78 IWTFPCAPSFRE
+78 IWTFPCSEQFRE
-90 GERDAWVDNITQI
+90 GERDAWVDNITNI
-103 IGENPLAESAGI
+103 VGENPLAVPAETT
-115 NAADEPKQEITK
+115 DEQTRTDISK
-127 DIRIETEEEPEKPSA
+127 DIVIETE
-142 EITFIETTIAEK
+142 AEK
-154 PAETL
+154 PKPSEIITIIESKPEEKPAGE
-159 PDLIPGEKITLSTAG
+159 PDLIPGETITISTAG
-174 VRIKHT
+174 VRVKHT

-187 NLRFILQNNLGKIG
+187 NLRLILQNNAGKIG

-209 KDAAEMESDSGEP
+209 KDAAELESESGEP

-253 LQAKLPAHRPVPKQ
+253 LQAKLPAHRPAPKQ
-267 EEPAPVERVGT
+267 EEPAAPERVGT

-310 VVDSPAGLVG
+310 VVDSASGLVG

-340 GISLKI
+340 GIALKI

-364 REAWI
+364 RESWI
-369 DALIEV
+369 DALTEV
-375 IPDRTITV
+375 IPDRAITT
-383 PETRDYAVTTVT
+383 PETREYSVTTVT

-409 CRAMN
+409 CHAMN

-424 GAELHPAPVEEQPQR
+424 GAELHPAPAEERQQR
-439 TKRAQKTQK
+439 QQKRA
-448 AQKCSKPE
+448 KPE
-456 KVRRERPARQ
+456 KVRAERPPRM
-466 PKPRAPYN
+466 PKPKAPYN
-474 GGIFGFITRPTDAF
+474 GSIMGFITRPTDAF
-488 SYYCRDGI
+488 SYYCRDGV
-496 KQALPVFLISGVIW
+496 KQALPFFLISGAVW

-523 LIMNLDRATFPII
+523 LLLKLDKATFPII
-536 TSLAGNPLLLVIVIL
+536 TSLSGNPLLLIILIL
-551 MLFALWAVGI
+551 MLFVLWAVGV

-570 LAALFEPGVSFSEC
+570 LAALIEPGASFSEC
-584 MGVVLRSSMTFAIA
+584 MGVVMRSSMTFAVC
-598 GWIPIF
+598 GWIPIL

-612 AAVCAWKGFAASQD
+612 AAVCSWKGIASSQD
-626 MSTGGAA
+626 MGQGAAA
-633 AASFA
+633 AASFV
-638 GLVIIYAVLVCIG
+638 GLAIVYAVLVCIG

>member
-1 MSPVPM
+1 M
-7 HNDEVQYYASP
+7 HDGEVQHYASS

-35 IIEGPASREFKTSTI
+35 IIEGPTSREFKTTSI
-50 ISAHPTPLD
+50 IAAYPIPLQ

-66 LTFSTP
+66 IIFATP

-78 IWTFPCAPSFRE
+78 IWTFPCSEQFRE
-90 GERDAWVDNITQI
+90 GERDAWVDNITNI
-103 IGENPLAESAGI
+103 VGENPLAVPAETT
-115 NAADEPKQEITK
+115 DEQTRTDISK
-127 DIRIETEEEPEKPSA
+127 DIVIETE
-142 EITFIETTIAEK
+142 AEK
-154 PAETL
+154 PKPSEIITIIESKPEEKPAGE
-159 PDLIPGEKITLSTAG
+159 PDLIPGETITISTAG
-174 VRIKHT
+174 VRVKHT

-187 NLRFILQNNLGKIG
+187 NLRLILQNNAGKIG

-209 KDAAEMESDSGEP
+209 KDAAELESESGEP

-253 LQAKLPAHRPVPKQ
+253 LQAKLPAHRPAPKQ
-267 EEPAPVERVGT
+267 EEPAAPERVGT

-310 VVDSPAGLVG
+310 VVDSASGLVG

-340 GISLKI
+340 GIALKI

-369 DALIEV
+369 DALTEV
-375 IPDRTITV
+375 IPDRAITT
-383 PETRDYAVTTVT
+383 PETRDYTVTTVT

-409 CRAMN
+409 CHAMN

-424 GAELHPAPVEEQPQR
+424 GAELHPMPAEERPQR
-439 TKRAQKTQK
+439 QQKRA
-448 AQKCSKPE
+448 KPE
-456 KVRRERPARQ
+456 KVRAERPPRM
-466 PKPRAPYN
+466 PKPKAPYN
-474 GGIFGFITRPTDAF
+474 GSIMGFITRPTDAF
-488 SYYCRDGI
+488 SYYCRDGV
-496 KQALPVFLISGVIW
+496 KQALPFFLISGAVW

-523 LIMNLDRATFPII
+523 LLLKLDKATFPII
-536 TSLAGNPLLLVIVIL
+536 TSLSGNPLLLIILIL
-551 MLFALWAVGI
+551 MLFVLWAVGV

-570 LAALFEPGVSFSEC
+570 LAALIEPGASFSEC
-584 MGVVLRSSMTFAIA
+584 MGVVMRSSMTFAVC
-598 GWIPIF
+598 GWIPIL

-612 AAVCAWKGFAASQD
+612 AAVCAWTGIASSPD
-626 MSTGGAA
+626 MGQGAAA
-633 AASFA
+633 AASFV
-638 GLVIIYAVLVCIG
+638 GLAIVYAVLVCIG

>member
-1 MSPVPM
+1 M
-7 HNDEVQYYASP
+7 HDGEVQHYASS

-35 IIEGPASREFKTSTI
+35 IIEGPTSREFKTTSI
-50 ISAHPTPLD
+50 IAAYPIPLQ

-66 LTFSTP
+66 IIFATP

-78 IWTFPCAPSFRE
+78 IWTFPCSEQFRE
-90 GERDAWVDNITQI
+90 GERDAWVDNITNI
-103 IGENPLAESAGI
+103 VGENPLAVPAETT
-115 NAADEPKQEITK
+115 DEQTRTDISK
-127 DIRIETEEEPEKPSA
+127 DIVIETE
-142 EITFIETTIAEK
+142 AEK
-154 PAETL
+154 PKPSEIITIIESKPEEKPAGE
-159 PDLIPGEKITLSTAG
+159 PDLIPGETITISTAG
-174 VRIKHT
+174 VRVKHT

-187 NLRFILQNNLGKIG
+187 NLRLILQNNAGKIG

-209 KDAAEMESDSGEP
+209 KDAAELESESGEP

-253 LQAKLPAHRPVPKQ
+253 LQAKLPAHRPEPKH
-267 EEPAPVERVGT
+267 EEPAAPERVGT

-310 VVDSPAGLVG
+310 VVDSPSGLVG

-340 GISLKI
+340 GIALKI

-369 DALIEV
+369 DALTEV
-375 IPDRTITV
+375 IPDRAITT
-383 PETRDYAVTTVT
+383 PETRDYTVTTVT
-395 PQKPVHTQQISCPS
+395 PQKPVHTQQIPCPS
-409 CRAMN
+409 CHAMN

-424 GAELHPAPVEEQPQR
+424 GAELHPATIEERPQR
-439 TKRAQKTQK
+439 VQKTQK
-448 AQKCSKPE
+448 RAKPE
-456 KVRRERPARQ
+456 TVRAERPPRM
-466 PKPRAPYN
+466 PKPKAPYN
-474 GGIFGFITRPTDAF
+474 GSIMGFITRPTDAF
-488 SYYCRDGI
+488 SYYCRDGV
-496 KQALPVFLISGVIW
+496 KQALPFFLISGAVW

-523 LIMNLDRATFPII
+523 LLLKLDKATFPII
-536 TSLAGNPLLLVIVIL
+536 TSLSGNPLLLIILIL
-551 MLFALWAVGI
+551 MLFVLWAVGV

-570 LAALFEPGVSFSEC
+570 LAALIEPGASFSEC
-584 MGVVLRSSMTFAIA
+584 MGVVMRSSMTFAVC
-598 GWIPIF
+598 GWIPIL

-612 AAVCAWKGFAASQD
+612 AAVCAWKGIASSQD
-626 MSTGGAA
+626 MGQGAAA
-633 AASFA
+633 AASFV
-638 GLVIIYAVLVCIG
+638 GLAIVYAVLVCIG

>member
-1 MSPVPM
+1 M
-7 HNDEVQYYASP
+7 HDGEVQHYASS

-35 IIEGPASREFKTSTI
+35 IIEGPTSREFKTTSI
-50 ISAHPTPLD
+50 IAAYPIPLQ

-66 LTFSTP
+66 IIFATP

-78 IWTFPCAPSFRE
+78 IWTFPCSEQFRE
-90 GERDAWVDNITQI
+90 GERDAWVDNITNI
-103 IGENPLAESAGI
+103 VGENPLAVPAETT
-115 NAADEPKQEITK
+115 DEQTRTDISK
-127 DIRIETEEEPEKPSA
+127 DIVIETE
-142 EITFIETTIAEK
+142 AEK
-154 PAETL
+154 PKPSEIITIIESKPEEKPDGE
-159 PDLIPGEKITLSTAG
+159 PDLIPGETITISTAG
-174 VRIKHT
+174 VRVKHT

-187 NLRFILQNNLGKIG
+187 NLRLILQNNAGKIG

-209 KDAAEMESDSGEP
+209 KDAAELESESGEP

-253 LQAKLPAHRPVPKQ
+253 LQAKLPAHRPAPKQ
-267 EEPAPVERVGT
+267 EEPAAPERVGT

-310 VVDSPAGLVG
+310 VVDSASGLVG

-340 GISLKI
+340 GIALKI

-364 REAWI
+364 RESWI
-369 DALIEV
+369 DALTEV
-375 IPDRTITV
+375 IPDRAITT
-383 PETRDYAVTTVT
+383 PETRDYTVTTVT

-409 CRAMN
+409 CHAMN

-424 GAELHPAPVEEQPQR
+424 GAELHPMPAEERPQR
-439 TKRAQKTQK
+439 QQKRA
-448 AQKCSKPE
+448 KPE
-456 KVRRERPARQ
+456 RVRAERPPRM
-466 PKPRAPYN
+466 PKPKAPYN
-474 GGIFGFITRPTDAF
+474 GSIMGFITRPTDAF
-488 SYYCRDGI
+488 SYYCRDGV
-496 KQALPVFLISGVIW
+496 KQALPLFLLSGAIW

-523 LIMNLDRATFPII
+523 LILKLDKATFPII
-536 TSLAGNPLLLVIVIL
+536 TSMSDNPLLLVIMIL
-551 MLFALWAVGI
+551 MLFVLWAVGL

-570 LAALFEPGVSFSEC
+570 LAALIEPGASFSEC
-584 MGVVLRSSMTFAIA
+584 MGVVMRSSMTFAVC
-598 GWIPIF
+598 GWIPIL

-612 AAVCAWKGFAASQD
+612 AAVCAWKGIASSQD
-626 MSTGGAA
+626 MGQGAAA
-633 AASFA
+633 AASFV
-638 GLVIIYAVLVCIG
+638 GLAIVYAVLVCIG

>member
-1 MSPVPM
+1 M
-7 HNDEVQYYASP
+7 HDGEVQHYASS

-35 IIEGPASREFKTSTI
+35 IIEGPTSREFKTTSI
-50 ISAHPTPLD
+50 IAAYPIPLQ

-66 LTFSTP
+66 IIFATP

-78 IWTFPCAPSFRE
+78 IWTFPCSEQFRE
-90 GERDAWVDNITQI
+90 GERDAWVDNITNI
-103 IGENPLAESAGI
+103 VGENPLAVPAETT
-115 NAADEPKQEITK
+115 DEQTRTDISK
-127 DIRIETEEEPEKPSA
+127 DIVIETE
-142 EITFIETTIAEK
+142 AEK
-154 PAETL
+154 PKPSEIITIIESKPEEKPAGE
-159 PDLIPGEKITLSTAG
+159 PDLIQGETVTISTAG
-174 VRIKHT
+174 VRVKHT

-187 NLRFILQNNLGKIG
+187 NLRLILQNNAGKIG

-209 KDAAEMESDSGEP
+209 KDAAELESESGEP

-253 LQAKLPAHRPVPKQ
+253 LQAKLPAHRPAPKQ
-267 EEPAPVERVGT
+267 EEPAAPERVGT

-310 VVDSPAGLVG
+310 VVDSASGLVG

-340 GISLKI
+340 GIALKI

-364 REAWI
+364 RESWI
-369 DALIEV
+369 DALTEV
-375 IPDRTITV
+375 IPDRAITT
-383 PETRDYAVTTVT
+383 PETREYSVTTVT

-409 CRAMN
+409 CHAMN

-424 GAELHPAPVEEQPQR
+424 GAELHPAPAEERQQR
-439 TKRAQKTQK
+439 QQKRA
-448 AQKCSKPE
+448 KPE
-456 KVRRERPARQ
+456 KVRAERPPRM
-466 PKPRAPYN
+466 PKPKAPYN
-474 GGIFGFITRPTDAF
+474 GSIMGFITRPTDAF
-488 SYYCRDGI
+488 SYYCRDGV
-496 KQALPVFLISGVIW
+496 KQALPFFLISGAIW

-523 LIMNLDRATFPII
+523 LLLKLDKATFPII
-536 TSLAGNPLLLVIVIL
+536 TSLSGNPLLLIILIL
-551 MLFALWAVGI
+551 MLFALWAVGV

-570 LAALFEPGVSFSEC
+570 LAALIEPGASFSEC
-584 MGVVLRSSMTFAIA
+584 MGVVMRSSMTFAVC
-598 GWIPIF
+598 GWIPIL

-612 AAVCAWKGFAASQD
+612 AAVCAWKGIASSQD
-626 MSTGGAA
+626 IGQGAAA
-633 AASFA
+633 AASFV
-638 GLVIIYAVLVCIG
+638 GLAIVYAVLVCIG

>member
-1 MSPVPM
+1 MIQMSPVSM
-7 HNDEVQYYASP
+7 HDGEVQHYASS

-35 IIEGPASREFKTSTI
+35 IIEGPTSREFKTTSI
-50 ISAHPTPLD
+50 IAAYPIPLQ

-66 LTFSTP
+66 IIFATP

-78 IWTFPCAPSFRE
+78 IWTFPCSEQFRE
-90 GERDAWVDNITQI
+90 GERDAWVDNITNI
-103 IGENPLAESAGI
+103 VGENPLAVPAETT
-115 NAADEPKQEITK
+115 DEQTRTDISK
-127 DIRIETEEEPEKPSA
+127 DIVIETE
-142 EITFIETTIAEK
+142 AEK
-154 PAETL
+154 PKPSEIITIIESKPEEKPAGE
-159 PDLIPGEKITLSTAG
+159 PDLIPGETITISTAG
-174 VRIKHT
+174 VRVKHT

-187 NLRFILQNNLGKIG
+187 NLRLILQNNAGKIG

-209 KDAAEMESDSGEP
+209 KDAAELESESGEP

-253 LQAKLPAHRPVPKQ
+253 LQAKLPAHRPAPKQ
-267 EEPAPVERVGT
+267 EEPAAPERVGT

-310 VVDSPAGLVG
+310 VVDSASGLVG

-340 GISLKI
+340 GIALKI

-364 REAWI
+364 RESWI
-369 DALIEV
+369 DALTEV
-375 IPDRTITV
+375 IPDRAITT
-383 PETRDYAVTTVT
+383 PETREYSVTTVT

-409 CRAMN
+409 CHAMN

-424 GAELHPAPVEEQPQR
+424 GAELHPMPAEERPQR
-439 TKRAQKTQK
+439 QQKRA
-448 AQKCSKPE
+448 KPE
-456 KVRRERPARQ
+456 KVRAERPPRM
-466 PKPRAPYN
+466 PKPKAPYN
-474 GGIFGFITRPTDAF
+474 GSIMGFITRPTDAF
-488 SYYCRDGI
+488 SYYCRDGV
-496 KQALPVFLISGVIW
+496 KQALPFFLISGAIW

-523 LIMNLDRATFPII
+523 LLLKLDKATFPII
-536 TSLAGNPLLLVIVIL
+536 TSLSGNPPLLIILIL
-551 MLFALWAVGI
+551 MLFVLWAVGV

-570 LAALFEPGVSFSEC
+570 LAALIEPGASFSEC
-584 MGVVLRSSMTFAIA
+584 MGVVMRSSMTFAVC
-598 GWIPIF
+598 GWIPIL

-612 AAVCAWKGFAASQD
+612 AAVCAWKGIASSQD
-626 MSTGGAA
+626 MGQGAAA
-633 AASFA
+633 AASFV
-638 GLVIIYAVLVCIG
+638 GLAIVYAVLVCIG

>member
-1 MSPVPM
+1 M
-7 HNDEVQYYASP
+7 HDGEVQHYASS

-35 IIEGPASREFKTSTI
+35 IIEGPTSREFKTTSI
-50 ISAHPTPLD
+50 IAAYPIPLQ

-66 LTFSTP
+66 IIFATP

-78 IWTFPCAPSFRE
+78 IWTFPCSEQFRE
-90 GERDAWVDNITQI
+90 GERDAWVDNITNI
-103 IGENPLAESAGI
+103 VGENPLAVPAETT
-115 NAADEPKQEITK
+115 DEQTRTDISK
-127 DIRIETEEEPEKPSA
+127 DIVIETE
-142 EITFIETTIAEK
+142 AEK
-154 PAETL
+154 PKPSEIITIIESKPEEKPAGE
-159 PDLIPGEKITLSTAG
+159 PDLIPGETITISTAG
-174 VRIKHT
+174 VRVKHT

-187 NLRFILQNNLGKIG
+187 NLRLIIQNNAGKIG

-209 KDAAEMESDSGEP
+209 KDAAELESESGEP

-253 LQAKLPAHRPVPKQ
+253 LQAKLPAHRPAPKQ
-267 EEPAPVERVGT
+267 EEPAAPERVGT

-310 VVDSPAGLVG
+310 VVDSASGLVG

-340 GISLKI
+340 GIALKI

-364 REAWI
+364 RESWI
-369 DALIEV
+369 DALTEV
-375 IPDRTITV
+375 IPDRAITT
-383 PETRDYAVTTVT
+383 PETREYSVTTVT

-409 CRAMN
+409 CHAVN

-424 GAELHPAPVEEQPQR
+424 GAELHPMPAEERPQR
-439 TKRAQKTQK
+439 QQKRA
-448 AQKCSKPE
+448 KPE
-456 KVRRERPARQ
+456 KVRAERPPRM
-466 PKPRAPYN
+466 PKPKAPYN
-474 GGIFGFITRPTDAF
+474 GSIMGFITRPTDAF
-488 SYYCRDGI
+488 SYYCRDGV
-496 KQALPVFLISGVIW
+496 KQALPFFLISGAIW

-523 LIMNLDRATFPII
+523 LLLKLDKATFPII
-536 TSLAGNPLLLVIVIL
+536 TSLSGNPLLLIILIL
-551 MLFALWAVGI
+551 MLFVLWAVGV

-570 LAALFEPGVSFSEC
+570 LAALIEPGASFSEC
-584 MGVVLRSSMTFAIA
+584 MGVVMRSSMTFAVC
-598 GWIPIF
+598 GWIPIL

-612 AAVCAWKGFAASQD
+612 AAVCAWKGIASSQD
-626 MSTGGAA
+626 MGQGAAA
-633 AASFA
+633 AASFV
-638 GLVIIYAVLVCIG
+638 GLAIVYAVLVCIG

>member
-1 MSPVPM
+1 M
-7 HNDEVQYYASP
+7 HDGEVQHYASS

-35 IIEGPASREFKTSTI
+35 IIEGPTSREFKTTSI
-50 ISAHPTPLD
+50 IAAYPIPLQ

-66 LTFSTP
+66 IIFATP

-78 IWTFPCAPSFRE
+78 IWTFPCSEQFRE
-90 GERDAWVDNITQI
+90 GERDAWVDNITNI
-103 IGENPLAESAGI
+103 VGENPLAVPAETT
-115 NAADEPKQEITK
+115 DEQTRTDISK
-127 DIRIETEEEPEKPSA
+127 DIVIETE
-142 EITFIETTIAEK
+142 AEK
-154 PAETL
+154 PKPSEIITIIESKPEEKPAGE
-159 PDLIPGEKITLSTAG
+159 PDLIPGETITISTAG
-174 VRIKHT
+174 VRVKHT

-187 NLRFILQNNLGKIG
+187 NLRLILQNNAGKIG

-209 KDAAEMESDSGEP
+209 KDAAELESESGEP

-253 LQAKLPAHRPVPKQ
+253 LQAKLPAHRPAPKQ
-267 EEPAPVERVGT
+267 EEPAAPERVGT

-310 VVDSPAGLVG
+310 VVDSASGLVG

-340 GISLKI
+340 GIALKI

-364 REAWI
+364 RESWI
-369 DALIEV
+369 DALTEV
-375 IPDRTITV
+375 IPDRAITT
-383 PETRDYAVTTVT
+383 PETREYSVTTVT

-409 CRAMN
+409 CHAMN

-424 GAELHPAPVEEQPQR
+424 GAELHPAPAEERQQR
-439 TKRAQKTQK
+439 QQKRA
-448 AQKCSKPE
+448 KPE
-456 KVRRERPARQ
+456 KVRAERPPRM
-466 PKPRAPYN
+466 PKPKAPYN
-474 GGIFGFITRPTDAF
+474 GSIMGFITRPTDAF
-488 SYYCRDGI
+488 SYYCRDGV
-496 KQALPVFLISGVIW
+496 KQALPFFLISGAIW

-523 LIMNLDRATFPII
+523 LLLKLDKATFPII
-536 TSLAGNPLLLVIVIL
+536 TSLSGNPLLLIILIL
-551 MLFALWAVGI
+551 MLFVLWAVGV

-570 LAALFEPGVSFSEC
+570 LAALIEPGASFSEC
-584 MGVVLRSSMTFAIA
+584 MGVVMRSSMTFAVC
-598 GWIPIF
+598 GWIPIL

-612 AAVCAWKGFAASQD
+612 AAVCAWKGIASSQD
-626 MSTGGAA
+626 MGQGAAA
-633 AASFA
+633 AASFV
-638 GLVIIYAVLVCIG
+638 GLAIVYAVLVCIG

>member
-1 MSPVPM
+1 M
-7 HNDEVQYYASP
+7 HDGEVQHYASS

-35 IIEGPASREFKTSTI
+35 IIEGPTSREFKTTSI
-50 ISAHPTPLD
+50 IAAYPIPLQ

-66 LTFSTP
+66 IIFATP

-78 IWTFPCAPSFRE
+78 IWTFPCSEQFRE
-90 GERDAWVDNITQI
+90 GERDAWVDNITNI
-103 IGENPLAESAGI
+103 VGENPLAVPAETT
-115 NAADEPKQEITK
+115 DEQTRTDISK
-127 DIRIETEEEPEKPSA
+127 DIVIETE
-142 EITFIETTIAEK
+142 AEK
-154 PAETL
+154 PKPSEIITIIESKPEEKPAGE
-159 PDLIPGEKITLSTAG
+159 PDLIPGETITISTAG
-174 VRIKHT
+174 VRVKHT

-187 NLRFILQNNLGKIG
+187 NLRLILQNNAGKIG

-209 KDAAEMESDSGEP
+209 KDAAELESESGEP

-253 LQAKLPAHRPVPKQ
+253 LQAKLPAHRPAPKQ
-267 EEPAPVERVGT
+267 EEPAAPERVGT

-310 VVDSPAGLVG
+310 VVDSASGLVG

-340 GISLKI
+340 GIALKI

-364 REAWI
+364 RESWI
-369 DALIEV
+369 DALTEV
-375 IPDRTITV
+375 IPYRAITT
-383 PETRDYAVTTVT
+383 PETREYSVTTVT

-409 CRAMN
+409 CHAVN

-424 GAELHPAPVEEQPQR
+424 GAELHPMPAEERPQR
-439 TKRAQKTQK
+439 QQKRA
-448 AQKCSKPE
+448 KPE
-456 KVRRERPARQ
+456 KVRAERPPRM
-466 PKPRAPYN
+466 PKPKAPYN
-474 GGIFGFITRPTDAF
+474 GSIVGFITRPTDAF
-488 SYYCRDGI
+488 SYYCRDGV
-496 KQALPVFLISGVIW
+496 KQALPFFLISGAIW

-523 LIMNLDRATFPII
+523 LLLKLDKATFPII
-536 TSLAGNPLLLVIVIL
+536 TSLSGNPLLLIILIL
-551 MLFALWAVGI
+551 MLFVLWAVGV

-570 LAALFEPGVSFSEC
+570 LAALIEPGASFSEC
-584 MGVVLRSSMTFAIA
+584 MGVVMRSSMTFAVC
-598 GWIPIF
+598 GWIPIL

-612 AAVCAWKGFAASQD
+612 AAVCAWKGIASSQD
-626 MSTGGAA
+626 MGQGAAA
-633 AASFA
+633 AASFV
-638 GLVIIYAVLVCIG
+638 GLAIVYAVLVCIG

>member
-1 MSPVPM
+1 M
-7 HNDEVQYYASP
+7 HDGEVQHYASS

-35 IIEGPASREFKTSTI
+35 IIEGPTSREFKTTSI
-50 ISAHPTPLD
+50 IAAYPIPLQ

-66 LTFSTP
+66 IIFATP

-78 IWTFPCAPSFRE
+78 IWTFPCSEQFRE
-90 GERDAWVDNITQI
+90 GERDAWVDNITNI
-103 IGENPLAESAGI
+103 VGENPLAVPAETT
-115 NAADEPKQEITK
+115 DEQTRTDISK
-127 DIRIETEEEPEKPSA
+127 DIVIETE
-142 EITFIETTIAEK
+142 AEK
-154 PAETL
+154 PKPSEIITIIESKPDEKPAGE
-159 PDLIPGEKITLSTAG
+159 PDLIQGETITISTAG
-174 VRIKHT
+174 VRVKHT

-187 NLRFILQNNLGKIG
+187 NLRLILQNNAGKIG

-209 KDAAEMESDSGEP
+209 KDAAELESESGEP

-253 LQAKLPAHRPVPKQ
+253 LQAKLPAHRPAPKQ
-267 EEPAPVERVGT
+267 EEPAAPERVGT

-310 VVDSPAGLVG
+310 VVDSASGLVG

-340 GISLKI
+340 GIALKI

-364 REAWI
+364 RESWI
-369 DALIEV
+369 DALTEV
-375 IPDRTITV
+375 IPDRAITT
-383 PETRDYAVTTVT
+383 PETREYSVTTVT

-409 CRAMN
+409 CHAVN

-424 GAELHPAPVEEQPQR
+424 GAELHPMPAEERPQR
-439 TKRAQKTQK
+439 QQKRA
-448 AQKCSKPE
+448 KPE
-456 KVRRERPARQ
+456 KVRAERPPRM
-466 PKPRAPYN
+466 PKPKAPYN
-474 GGIFGFITRPTDAF
+474 GSIMGFITRPTDAF
-488 SYYCRDGI
+488 SYYCRDGV
-496 KQALPVFLISGVIW
+496 KQALPFFLISGAIW

-523 LIMNLDRATFPII
+523 LLLKLDKATFPII
-536 TSLAGNPLLLVIVIL
+536 TSLSGNPLLLIILIL
-551 MLFALWAVGI
+551 MLFVLWAVGV

-570 LAALFEPGVSFSEC
+570 LAALIEPGASFSEC
-584 MGVVLRSSMTFAIA
+584 MGVVMRSSMTFAVC
-598 GWIPIF
+598 GWIPIL

-612 AAVCAWKGFAASQD
+612 AAVCAWKGIASSQD
-626 MSTGGAA
+626 MGQGAAA
-633 AASFA
+633 AASFV
-638 GLVIIYAVLVCIG
+638 GLAIVYAVLVCIG

>member
-1 MSPVPM
+1 M
-7 HNDEVQYYASP
+7 HDGEVQHYASS

-35 IIEGPASREFKTSTI
+35 IIEGPTSREFKTTSI
-50 ISAHPTPLD
+50 IAAYPIPLQ

-66 LTFSTP
+66 IIFATP

-78 IWTFPCAPSFRE
+78 IWTFPCSEQFRE
-90 GERDAWVDNITQI
+90 GERDAWVDNITNI
-103 IGENPLAESAGI
+103 VGENPLAVPAETT
-115 NAADEPKQEITK
+115 DEQTRTDISK
-127 DIRIETEEEPEKPSA
+127 DIVIETE
-142 EITFIETTIAEK
+142 AEK
-154 PAETL
+154 PKPSEIITIIESKPEEKPAGE
-159 PDLIPGEKITLSTAG
+159 PDLIPGETITISTAG
-174 VRIKHT
+174 VRVKHT

-187 NLRFILQNNLGKIG
+187 NLRLILQNNAGKIG

-209 KDAAEMESDSGEP
+209 KDAAELESESGEP

-253 LQAKLPAHRPVPKQ
+253 LQAKLPAHRPAPKQ
-267 EEPAPVERVGT
+267 EEPAAPERVGT

-310 VVDSPAGLVG
+310 VVDSASGLVG

-340 GISLKI
+340 GIALKI

-364 REAWI
+364 RESWI
-369 DALIEV
+369 DALTEV
-375 IPDRTITV
+375 IPDRAITT
-383 PETRDYAVTTVT
+383 PETREYSVTTVT

-409 CRAMN
+409 CHAVN

-424 GAELHPAPVEEQPQR
+424 GAELHPMPAEERPQR
-439 TKRAQKTQK
+439 QQKRA
-448 AQKCSKPE
+448 KPE
-456 KVRRERPARQ
+456 KVRAERPPRM
-466 PKPRAPYN
+466 PKPKAPYN
-474 GGIFGFITRPTDAF
+474 GSIMGFITRPTDAF
-488 SYYCRDGI
+488 SYYCRDGV
-496 KQALPVFLISGVIW
+496 KQALPFFLISGAIW

-523 LIMNLDRATFPII
+523 LLLKLDKATFPII
-536 TSLAGNPLLLVIVIL
+536 TSLSGNPLLLIILIL
-551 MLFALWAVGI
+551 MLFVLWAVGV

-570 LAALFEPGVSFSEC
+570 LAALIEPGASFSEC
-584 MGVVLRSSMTFAIA
+584 MGVVMRSSMTFAVC
-598 GWIPIF
+598 GWIPIL

-612 AAVCAWKGFAASQD
+612 AAVCAWKGIASSQD
-626 MSTGGAA
+626 MGQGAAA
-633 AASFA
+633 AASFV
-638 GLVIIYAVLVCIG
+638 GLAIVYAVLVCIG

>member
-1 MSPVPM
+1 M
-7 HNDEVQYYASP
+7 HDGEVQHYASS

-35 IIEGPASREFKTSTI
+35 IIEGPTSREFKTTSI
-50 ISAHPTPLD
+50 IAAYPIPLQ

-66 LTFSTP
+66 IIFATP

-78 IWTFPCAPSFRE
+78 IWTFPCSEQFRE
-90 GERDAWVDNITQI
+90 GERDAWVDNITNI
-103 IGENPLAESAGI
+103 VGENPLAVPAETT
-115 NAADEPKQEITK
+115 DEQTRTDISK
-127 DIRIETEEEPEKPSA
+127 DIVIETE
-142 EITFIETTIAEK
+142 AEK
-154 PAETL
+154 PKPSEIITIIESKPEEKPAGE
-159 PDLIPGEKITLSTAG
+159 PDLIPGETITISTAG
-174 VRIKHT
+174 VRVKHT

-187 NLRFILQNNLGKIG
+187 NLRLILQNNAGKIG

-209 KDAAEMESDSGEP
+209 KDAAELESESGEP

-253 LQAKLPAHRPVPKQ
+253 LQAKLPAHRPAPKQ
-267 EEPAPVERVGT
+267 EEPAAPERVGT

-310 VVDSPAGLVG
+310 VVDSASGLVG

-340 GISLKI
+340 GIALKI

-364 REAWI
+364 RESWI
-369 DALIEV
+369 DALTEV
-375 IPDRTITV
+375 IPDRAITT
-383 PETRDYAVTTVT
+383 PETREYSVTTVT

-409 CRAMN
+409 CHAVN

-424 GAELHPAPVEEQPQR
+424 GAELHPMPAEERPQR
-439 TKRAQKTQK
+439 QQKRA
-448 AQKCSKPE
+448 KPE
-456 KVRRERPARQ
+456 KVRAERPPRM
-466 PKPRAPYN
+466 PKPKAPYN
-474 GGIFGFITRPTDAF
+474 GSIVGFITRPTDAF
-488 SYYCRDGI
+488 SYYCRDGV
-496 KQALPVFLISGVIW
+496 KQALPFFLISGAIW

-523 LIMNLDRATFPII
+523 LLLKLDKATFPII
-536 TSLAGNPLLLVIVIL
+536 TSLSGNPLLLIILIL
-551 MLFALWAVGI
+551 MLFILWAVGV

-570 LAALFEPGVSFSEC
+570 LAALIEPGASFSEC
-584 MGVVLRSSMTFAIA
+584 MGVVMRSSMTFAVC
-598 GWIPIF
+598 GWIPIL

-612 AAVCAWKGFAASQD
+612 AAVCAWKGIASSQD
-626 MSTGGAA
+626 MGQGAAA
-633 AASFA
+633 AASFV
-638 GLVIIYAVLVCIG
+638 GLAIVYAVLVCIG

>member
-1 MSPVPM
+1 M
-7 HNDEVQYYASP
+7 HDGEVQHYASS

-35 IIEGPASREFKTSTI
+35 IIEGPTSREFKTTSI
-50 ISAHPTPLD
+50 IAAYPIPLQ

-66 LTFSTP
+66 IIFATP

-78 IWTFPCAPSFRE
+78 IWTFPCSEQFRE
-90 GERDAWVDNITQI
+90 GERDAWVDNITNI
-103 IGENPLAESAGI
+103 VGENPLAVPAETT
-115 NAADEPKQEITK
+115 DEQTRTDISK
-127 DIRIETEEEPEKPSA
+127 DIVIETE
-142 EITFIETTIAEK
+142 AEK
-154 PAETL
+154 PKPSEIITIIESKPDEKPAGE
-159 PDLIPGEKITLSTAG
+159 PDLIPGETITISTAG
-174 VRIKHT
+174 VRVKHT

-187 NLRFILQNNLGKIG
+187 NLRLILQNNAGKIG

-209 KDAAEMESDSGEP
+209 KDAAELESESGEP

-253 LQAKLPAHRPVPKQ
+253 LQAKLPAHRPAPKQ
-267 EEPAPVERVGT
+267 EEPAAPERVGT

-310 VVDSPAGLVG
+310 VVDSASGLVG

-340 GISLKI
+340 GIALKI

-364 REAWI
+364 RESWI
-369 DALIEV
+369 DALTEV
-375 IPDRTITV
+375 IPDRAITT
-383 PETRDYAVTTVT
+383 PETREYSVTTVT

-409 CRAMN
+409 CHAMN

-424 GAELHPAPVEEQPQR
+424 GAELHPMPAEERPQR
-439 TKRAQKTQK
+439 QQKRA
-448 AQKCSKPE
+448 KPE
-456 KVRRERPARQ
+456 KVRAERPPRM
-466 PKPRAPYN
+466 PKPKAPYN
-474 GGIFGFITRPTDAF
+474 GSIMGFITRPTDAF
-488 SYYCRDGI
+488 SYYCRDGV
-496 KQALPVFLISGVIW
+496 KQALPFFLISGAVW

-523 LIMNLDRATFPII
+523 LLLKLDKATFPII
-536 TSLAGNPLLLVIVIL
+536 TSLSGNPLLLIILIL
-551 MLFALWAVGI
+551 MLFVLWAVGV

-570 LAALFEPGVSFSEC
+570 LAALIEPGASFSEC
-584 MGVVLRSSMTFAIA
+584 MGVVMRSSMTFAVC
-598 GWIPIF
+598 GWIPIL

-612 AAVCAWKGFAASQD
+612 AAVCAWKGIASSQD
-626 MSTGGAA
+626 MGQGAAA
-633 AASFA
+633 AASFV
-638 GLVIIYAVLVCIG
+638 GLAIVYAVLVCIG